1 MAASALG
8 VLLISGAAVYAGVRA
23 TLQEKQDEAL
33 VEITRT
39 EIESP
44 TERES
49 VDPPEVSAT
58 DESILVWDATGGE
71 VLLERGPISLRTA
84 IRPTSRPEFLWLNL
98 AGKEY
103 RALYYPYE
111 ESGKRAVALCV
122 EPSAP
127 LQSALSRIALR
138 FLLIGLLGA
147 AVTCLIAWLLS
158 TRLTRPL
165 QQIAER
171 AADIQESALS
181 RRLPPL
187 SRDAELIAVTDGI
200 NAMLARLESAFIAQ
214 RRFVADAAHEL
225 RSPLANLRTT
235 AEVALRRPDAET
247 RERALRLTVSEIERL
262 TRLTESL
269 LTLSLAD
276 AGTLVEERS
285 PVDLGAIAEE
295 SVEAIRSRAEG
306 QGVEVSLT
314 AEPASL
320 SGDALR
326 LRQVFDNLLDNALQH
341 APPSGSRVKVSVE
354 RRDGAIFAT
363 VTDDGPG
370 ILNADLPHVFE
381 RLWRADVARARAT
394 GGFGLGLATVKAI
407 VEAHGGNVNVFS
419 APSEETTFQLC
430 FPSESVKL

>member
-1 MAASALG
+1 M
-8 VLLISGAAVYAGVRA
+8 
-23 TLQEKQDEAL
+23 
-33 VEITRT
+33 
-39 EIESP
+39 
-44 TERES
+44 
-49 VDPPEVSAT
+49 
-58 DESILVWDATGGE
+58 
-71 VLLERGPISLRTA
+71 
-84 IRPTSRPEFLWLNL
+84 
-98 AGKEY
+98 
-103 RALYYPYE
+103 
-111 ESGKRAVALCV
+111 
-122 EPSAP
+122 
-127 LQSALSRIALR
+127 
-138 FLLIGLLGA
+138 
-147 AVTCLIAWLLS
+147 
-158 TRLTRPL
+158 
-165 QQIAER
+165 
-171 AADIQESALS
+171 
-181 RRLPPL
+181 
-187 SRDAELIAVTDGI
+187 
-200 NAMLARLESAFIAQ
+200 
-214 RRFVADAAHEL
+214 

-285 PVDLGAIAEE
+285 PVDLGAIAGE

-370 ILNADLPHVFE
+370 ILDADLPHVFE
-381 RLWRADVARARAT
+381 RLWRADAARARAT

-407 VEAHGGNVNVFS
+407 VEAHGGNVQVFS
-419 APSEETTFQLC
+419 APAEETTFQLC